1 VLDEDGNPTLLIGAD
16 LPFNG
21 FCPCTEVVGGFEPS
35 AFGRAPATIGTLTF
49 LLRYADGISVVVN
62 VNSNEADP
70 AEIRGVTTAVH
81 DLAAAAG

>member
-1 VLDEDGNPTLLIGAD
+1 VDGGY
-16 LPFNG
+16 
-21 FCPCTEVVGGFEPS
+21 EPI

-70 AEIRGVTTAVH
+70 ADIEAVASAVN
-81 DLAAAAG
+81 DIAIAAR